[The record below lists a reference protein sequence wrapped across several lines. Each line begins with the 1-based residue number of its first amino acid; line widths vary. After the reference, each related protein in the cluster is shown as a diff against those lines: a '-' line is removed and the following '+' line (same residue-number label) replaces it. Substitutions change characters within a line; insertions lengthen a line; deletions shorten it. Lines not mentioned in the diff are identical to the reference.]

1 MTRASISSLIE
12 TQEGLSLLWIHIC
25 LLFWITLTWIGNLF
39 YVCNGAFKFR
49 AAKIES
55 AMRSAESDVTVER
68 EAQYHPHPHPR
79 YPFQDIPSLDTDR
92 SNRGLRL
99 RTVMVTNIPV
109 QLRSEKE
116 LREYF
121 EYYMSRSLDKPSVGL
136 PASTQPG
143 LLNKLLAFVFNRA
156 KRIPQ
161 SIGTAADE
169 NLEGSSGAPLGRIP
183 TSTPEN
189 IPDID
194 RVVIARRMTEL
205 ASLLERREDI
215 LCRLETAHIRLAK
228 KVLLAVYNEV
238 EHRRSSKKDPHVS
251 RRSRTPDVENG
262 CSPTH
267 NEQQNDM
274 DLLVRTLSPL
284 LDDYELTGGL
294 SLVRRKLIRKVKG
307 AYHRTRWLLRT
318 DSVQSGS
325 RGRRPK

>member
-1 MTRASISSLIE
+1 
-12 TQEGLSLLWIHIC
+12 
-25 LLFWITLTWIGNLF
+25 
-39 YVCNGAFKFR
+39 
-49 AAKIES
+49 
-55 AMRSAESDVTVER
+55 MRSAESDVTGER

-79 YPFQDIPSLDTDR
+79 YPFQDIPSLDTDP

-121 EYYMSRSLDKPSVGL
+121 EYYLSRSLDKPSVGL

-161 SIGTAADE
+161 SIGTSADE
-169 NLEGSSGAPLGRIP
+169 NQEGSNEASLGRIP

-238 EHRRSSKKDPHVS
+238 EHRRSSKKDSHMPRH
-251 RRSRTPDVENG
+251 SRTPDVENG

-294 SLVRRKLIRKVKG
+294 SLARRKLIRKVKC
-307 AYHRTRWLLRT
+307 AYHRTRWLLHT

-325 RGRRPK
+325 RGRCPK